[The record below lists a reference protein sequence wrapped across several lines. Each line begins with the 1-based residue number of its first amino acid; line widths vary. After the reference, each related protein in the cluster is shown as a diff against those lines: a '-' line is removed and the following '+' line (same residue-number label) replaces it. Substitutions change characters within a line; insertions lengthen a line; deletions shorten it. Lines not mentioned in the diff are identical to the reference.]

1 MAKFAYQGRSRTG
14 KEQGHII
21 ANSKRDAIF
30 ALTNKGIKVIN
41 VQEVEQSTLTKD
53 IVIGAPVKHEH
64 LTIYLRQFATLLRA
78 GVTIVDATAI
88 LAEQTESKYLKK
100 ALTTIEQELR
110 EGNPFSRSAAKHQ
123 RIFSPM
129 FINMV
134 KAGEAGGNMEE
145 TLERL
150 AVHYEKQNVTRQK
163 IKSALAYPVVVG
175 VIAVIVTIF
184 LLVSIVPTFASM
196 FADFGEE
203 LPAITQSVLKASEV
217 MQKFWYLVILVFV
230 AIFIFFSVIKSN
242 KKTKYYLDYA
252 LLRMP
257 IFGKL
262 LQKSALARMTR
273 TLSSLFSSSVPI
285 LQAMKIVEEVVENE
299 VIGKVILQSRDS
311 LERGQSIALPMKK
324 HWAFPP
330 LVTQM
335 ITIGEQTGQLDSML
349 SKVADFYEQEVE
361 TATDQLKSL
370 IEPLMIVLLA
380 GVIGVIVA
388 SIMIPMFE
396 IYNSVG

>member
-1 MAKFAYQGRSRTG
+1 MAKFAYQGRSRSG

-30 ALTNKGIKVIN
+30 SLTNKGIKVIN
-41 VQEVEQSTLTKD
+41 VQEVEQSAFTKD

-88 LAEQTESKYLKK
+88 LAEQTESKHLAKT
-100 ALTTIEQELR
+100 LTNIEQELR
-110 EGNPFSRSAAKHQ
+110 EGNPFSRSAAKYQ

-175 VIAVIVTIF
+175 IIAVIVTIF

-217 MQKFWYLVILVFV
+217 MQKFWYLVILFFI
-230 AIFIFFSVIKSN
+230 AIFILFSVIKSN

-257 IFGKL
+257 VFGKL

-349 SKVADFYEQEVE
+349 SKVADFYEREVE